1 MKIKSFMQYALA
13 LIFILW
19 SCKDKNTYQGNHDP
33 DVIKTY
39 HNSSTSALKMDSLSS
54 VNFITKQKLTELY
67 ELSSLFSANYN
78 DSLMREILFP
88 QIESYFLAG
97 DSIQIF
103 KLLKE
108 MDSLKVHYVEVSD
121 LNLAVK
127 DSILP
132 DSLQQLNYKLRYFSQ
147 DKRLIHTFDKKAR
160 FILKKEPKKFKH
172 EFVFYFTDLFPEPEV
187 KDSIPDGVTQ

>member
-1 MKIKSFMQYALA
+1 MKAKL
-13 LIFILW
+13 FILSVLAMFMVVW

-33 DVIKTY
+33 EVIKTY
-39 HNSSTSALKMDSLSS
+39 HNMATPASKMDSLAS

-78 DSLMREILFP
+78 DSLMRDILFP
-88 QIESYFLAG
+88 QIESYFLAD
-97 DSIQIF
+97 DSIQIS
-103 KLLKE
+103 KLLRE
-108 MDSLKVHYVEVSD
+108 MDSLKVHYVEISN

-127 DSILP
+127 DSVLP
-132 DSLQQLNYKLRYFSQ
+132 DSLQQLQYNLRYFSK
-147 DKRLIHTFDKKAR
+147 DKKLIEAFDKKAQ

-187 KDSIPDGVTQ
+187 KDTIPVEVTP